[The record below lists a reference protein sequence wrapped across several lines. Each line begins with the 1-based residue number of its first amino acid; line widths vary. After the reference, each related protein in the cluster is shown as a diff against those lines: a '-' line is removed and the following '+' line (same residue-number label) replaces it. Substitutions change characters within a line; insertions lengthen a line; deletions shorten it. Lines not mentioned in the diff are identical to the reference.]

1 MFPMLSTETVVVG
14 NVRKYRKSAFNL
26 ATRNADEHSQ
36 LISKSDKESSRELQ
50 WPATVNG
57 NRIPARTE
65 NRNHKVSLTSQAL
78 DDSLAEG
85 SASWGPLVALGGAAS
100 I

>member
-1 MFPMLSTETVVVG
+1 MLSTETVVVG

-36 LISKSDKESSRELQ
+36 LRSNSDKESSRELQ

-57 NRIPARTE
+57 KRNPTRTE
-65 NRNHKVSLTSQAL
+65 NRNDKVSLNFQAL
-78 DDSLAEG
+78 DDALAVG
-85 SASWGPLVALGGAAS
+85 SPSWVRWS
-100 I
+100 R